1 VYSFSALSAE
11 KLFRFEKYRWDGENK
26 VDDRIEQL
34 RRVSFCA
41 DLPLAAVRALSEIA
55 ASIAR
60 PAGTVIQLEGD
71 PADVMYVVVA
81 GHVRIARVAENGRE
95 QVLNVIG
102 AGGHFNTVPMFD
114 GGPCPANA
122 EALTD
127 VALLALPREAL
138 LRVVDDHPA
147 LARALLREFT
157 GRLRHLVNLIDD
169 LSLHT
174 VQGRLAGLLLAQAE
188 AAERGEQVPPLT
200 QAEMAARIGTVR
212 EMVGRTLKSFEALGL
227 LRLDRGNITLLDRKQ
242 LAELREA

>member
-1 VYSFSALSAE
+1 
-11 KLFRFEKYRWDGENK
+11 
-26 VDDRIEQL
+26 VDDRVEQL

-41 DLPLAAVRALSEIA
+41 DLPLAAVRALSEIVVP
-55 ASIAR
+55 ITR

-71 PADVMYVVVA
+71 PAEAMYVVGA
-81 GHVRIARVAENGRE
+81 GLVRVARVAENGRE

-102 AGGHFNTVPMFD
+102 SGGHFNTVPMFD
-114 GGPCPANA
+114 GGLCPANA

-138 LRVVDDHPA
+138 LRVIDGHPA

-157 GRLRHLVNLIDD
+157 GRLRHLVNLVDD

-174 VQGRLAGLLLAQAE
+174 VQGRLAGLLVAQAE

-227 LRLDRGNITLLDRKQ
+227 LRLERGNITLLDRKR
-242 LAELREA
+242 LAEMREA